1 MGQEEPSSD
10 ALTMPFP
17 IGGPASS
24 AWREQAFSRAGDYR
38 FLARL
43 LLPRGT
49 AYEREVLAALER
61 KIDAAETV
69 PGWSRRLI
77 DFLTGAGVERTNS
90 QLDSVETD
98 LLRLMPDPYLRG
110 QLPNLVA
117 HVQDHLPEGDPRR
130 TEVETVA
137 EAVRGRAPNTP
148 LRDLER
154 DQVLGAVRAASLE
167 ARRSIRRVRSFRNV
181 LLVSALILS
190 LCVAGITLLGVLAP
204 EKIPLCFTP
213 ETVDSVNVVC
223 PTETLSVEASGSSTV
238 MPSQQELDEKMRDT
252 ANAWDMP
259 LIEIVGLLSAALAGA
274 LALRSIRGTST
285 PYSLPVA
292 VAVLKLPSGALTAVI
307 GLLLMRGGFVPGLS
321 ALDSSAQII
330 AWAIVFG
337 YSQQI
342 LTRLV
347 DRQANSVLENV
358 SQPSGASVSPS
369 TTPAPAAPAAG

>member
-1 MGQEEPSSD
+1 M
-10 ALTMPFP
+10 
-17 IGGPASS
+17 
-24 AWREQAFSRAGDYR
+24 
-38 FLARL
+38 
-43 LLPRGT
+43 
-49 AYEREVLAALER
+49 R
-61 KIDAAETV
+61 K
-69 PGWSRRLI
+69 
-77 DFLTGAGVERTNS
+77 
-90 QLDSVETD
+90 
-98 LLRLMPDPYLRG
+98 
-110 QLPNLVA
+110 
-117 HVQDHLPEGDPRR
+117 
-130 TEVETVA
+130 
-137 EAVRGRAPNTP
+137 
-148 LRDLER
+148 
-154 DQVLGAVRAASLE
+154 
-167 ARRSIRRVRSFRNV
+167 
-181 LLVSALILS
+181 
-190 LCVAGITLLGVLAP
+190 
-204 EKIPLCFTP
+204 
-213 ETVDSVNVVC
+213 
-223 PTETLSVEASGSSTV
+223 
-238 MPSQQELDEKMRDT
+238 T

-259 LIEIVGLLSAALAGA
+259 LIEIVGLLAAALAGA